1 MGKPKQVN
9 KTQNKTIKNEAK
21 HKLKDKAKNLK
32 KSVAKSSK
40 KTPSLKPPA
49 PSKKPPAP
57 SKKVS
62 INKSNNKKPKVDV
75 EEVVTKVV
83 DDCQSEDNDND
94 SDEENIDDNLFR
106 VSKPGNFFYGM
117 RVIGYQ
123 CLFASKGMTPIGQ
136 PPFLVFFNQKLSNSL
151 YKKDI
156 KESHDYHKKIEV
168 KMMAIRKQYPKNVP
182 VEVMVKNS
190 EGSWRQIPQLVYV
203 REVPAGF
210 PNTTASLRQWAK
222 VLAKE
227 VKNQGAQYPV
237 EMGFGRDMTVLDDNN
252 QLKSVDSV
260 LMDDDVVRLVRKRY
274 RNVLKQNNGESFFS
288 GPKLQKYFEPR
299 RSVAE
304 IRALFG

>member
-9 KTQNKTIKNEAK
+9 QTQNKTIKNEAK

-49 PSKKPPAP
+49 PSN
-57 SKKVS
+57 KVS
-62 INKSNNKKPKVDV
+62 IKKSNNKKPKVDV
-75 EEVVTKVV
+75 QEVVTEEI

-106 VSKPGNFFYGM
+106 VTKPGNFFYGM

-156 KESHDYHKKIEV
+156 KESHDYH
-168 KMMAIRKQYPKNVP
+168 
-182 VEVMVKNS
+182 
-190 EGSWRQIPQLVYV
+190 
-203 REVPAGF
+203 
-210 PNTTASLRQWAK
+210 
-222 VLAKE
+222 
-227 VKNQGAQYPV
+227 
-237 EMGFGRDMTVLDDNN
+237 
-252 QLKSVDSV
+252 
-260 LMDDDVVRLVRKRY
+260 
-274 RNVLKQNNGESFFS
+274 
-288 GPKLQKYFEPR
+288 
-299 RSVAE
+299 
-304 IRALFG
+304 

>member
-136 PPFLVFFNQKLSNSL
+136 PQFMVFFNNKV
-151 YKKDI
+151 Y
-156 KESHDYHKKIEV
+156 
-168 KMMAIRKQYPKNVP
+168 
-182 VEVMVKNS
+182 EVMK
-190 EGSWRQIPQLVYV
+190 
-203 REVPAGF
+203 
-210 PNTTASLRQWAK
+210 T
-222 VLAKE
+222 
-227 VKNQGAQYPV
+227 
-237 EMGFGRDMTVLDDNN
+237 
-252 QLKSVDSV
+252 
-260 LMDDDVVRLVRKRY
+260 
-274 RNVLKQNNGESFFS
+274 
-288 GPKLQKYFEPR
+288 YFW
-299 RSVAE
+299 RSVT
-304 IRALFG
+304 

>member
-9 KTQNKTIKNEAK
+9 QTQNKTIKNEAK

-49 PSKKPPAP
+49 PSNKVC
-57 SKKVS
+57 SK
-62 INKSNNKKPKVDV
+62 KSNNKKPKVDV
-75 EEVVTKVV
+75 QEVVTEEI

-156 KESHDYHKKIEV
+156 KESHDYHKNIEV

-237 EMGFGRDMTVLDDNN
+237 EMGFGRDMTVLDENN
-252 QLKSVDSV
+252 ELKSVDTV
-260 LMDDDVVRLVRKRY
+260 LMDDNVVTLVKRRY
-274 RNVLKQNNGESFFS
+274 RKTLKKDNGEAFFS
-288 GPKLQKYFEPR
+288 GPKLHNFFEAR
-299 RSVAE
+299 RNVAE